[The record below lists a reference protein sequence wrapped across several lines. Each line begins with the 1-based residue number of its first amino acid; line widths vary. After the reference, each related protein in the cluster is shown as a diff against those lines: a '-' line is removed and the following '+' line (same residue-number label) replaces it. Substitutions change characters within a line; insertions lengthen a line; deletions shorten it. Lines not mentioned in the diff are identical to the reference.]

1 MHRYQFRDTASSQVR
16 PNSLEFRA
24 VRKAFVYFD
33 GWIRLGVSAFDD
45 QLPVIQANDGLPFHD
60 TALVQPLRRMLAD
73 YITIIGHKASNFVEK
88 PAHPAHLC
96 AEQ

>member
-1 MHRYQFRDTASSQVR
+1 
-16 PNSLEFRA
+16 
-24 VRKAFVYFD
+24 VYLD
-33 GWIRLGVSAFDD
+33 GWIPLGIGAFND
-45 QLPVIQANDGLPFHD
+45 QSPVFEANDSPPFHD